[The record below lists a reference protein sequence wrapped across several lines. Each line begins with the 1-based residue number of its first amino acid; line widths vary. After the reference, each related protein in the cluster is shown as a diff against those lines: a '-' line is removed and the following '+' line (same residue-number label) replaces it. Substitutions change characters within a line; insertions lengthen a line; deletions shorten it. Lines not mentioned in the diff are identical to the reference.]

1 MERCNYNL
9 DSYIECARR
18 GETFEGRLVSHLLT
32 SPSEDGGQWDM
43 LVNLVEKYGVIPKV
57 CFKDAQSAAESR
69 ILCGI
74 INNKVT
80 SLSKTCLK
88 TFTCSIVQSIGQHI
102 PVWQYYMQKY
112 MSKANRLL
120 YVTLIL
126 LLTVSDEGVLQETS
140 DNGFW
145 KGIRWRDP
153 KGKIFN
159 VAAGMLYFYFLI
171 PKNTVIECF
180 FLILQALYD

>member
-1 MERCNYNL
+1 
-9 DSYIECARR
+9 
-18 GETFEGRLVSHLLT
+18 
-32 SPSEDGGQWDM
+32 
-43 LVNLVEKYGVIPKV
+43 
-57 CFKDAQSAAESR
+57 
-69 ILCGI
+69 
-74 INNKVT
+74 
-80 SLSKTCLK
+80 
-88 TFTCSIVQSIGQHI
+88 
-102 PVWQYYMQKY
+102 MQKY

-171 PKNTVIECF
+171 PKHTVIECF
-180 FLILQALYD
+180 FLFYKHFRMYTSETSAELGKQEFRSDSNWNVKRISGVSARELLWKPI

>member
-18 GETFEGRLVSHLLT
+18 GETFEGRLVSHLLV

-80 SLSKTCLK
+80 SLSKTSQYFK
-88 TFTCSIVQSIGQHI
+88 TFINFDLQYSIINRTSHLVTI
-102 PVWQYYMQKY
+102 VMYMQ
-112 MSKANRLL
+112 NI
-120 YVTLIL
+120 YV
-126 LLTVSDEGVLQETS
+126 
-140 DNGFW
+140 
-145 KGIRWRDP
+145 
-153 KGKIFN
+153 
-159 VAAGMLYFYFLI
+159 
-171 PKNTVIECF
+171 
-180 FLILQALYD
+180 

>member
-1 MERCNYNL
+1 MFQF
-9 DSYIECARR
+9 DSI
-18 GETFEGRLVSHLLT
+18 
-32 SPSEDGGQWDM
+32 
-43 LVNLVEKYGVIPKV
+43 
-57 CFKDAQSAAESR
+57 
-69 ILCGI
+69 
-74 INNKVT
+74 
-80 SLSKTCLK
+80 
-88 TFTCSIVQSIGQHI
+88 
-102 PVWQYYMQKY
+102 MQKY

-171 PKNTVIECF
+171 PKNTVIEFLF
-180 FLILQALYD
+180 FILQALYD

>member
-57 CFKDAQSAAESR
+57 CFKDAQSATESR

-80 SLSKTCLK
+80 SLSKTCQYFK
-88 TFTCSIVQSIGQHI
+88 TLTCSIVQSIGHHI
-102 PVWQYYMQKY
+102 QSDSIMQKNICL
-112 MSKANRLL
+112 KLVGFFNF
-120 YVTLIL
+120 YVTLIFPFDC
-126 LLTVSDEGVLQETS
+126 V
-140 DNGFW
+140 
-145 KGIRWRDP
+145 RWGSFARD
-153 KGKIFN
+153 FRQW
-159 VAAGMLYFYFLI
+159 FLKRHQMKRSKT
-171 PKNTVIECF
+171 KNRQCCSRYVILV
-180 FLILQALYD
+180 FLNSK